1 MVYSGNKTYTHH
13 VENNMYLSLHS
24 ESKKVFTPDT
34 FVTGINPQEIRG
46 TKTGVYVGL
55 MTTEMT
61 DYFERVPEK
70 LTGYET
76 IGAVRSM
83 LANRLSFQ
91 YDFKGTEL

>member
-1 MVYSGNKTYTHH
+1 MLK
-13 VENNMYLSLHS
+13 LICIFCS
-24 ESKKVFTPDT
+24 ESKKVCTLIT
-34 FVTGINPQEIRG
+34 FVTGVNPREIRG

-55 MTTEMT
+55 MTTEAT

-83 LANRLSFQ
+83 LANRISFQ
-91 YDFKGTEL
+91 YDFKGMDRLYSTIFVLKFKL